1 VRFGVVAKLS
11 FALAVWGS
19 QACSGRARTPSEAV
33 MRLKAAVA
41 ERDVAQLFAAL
52 DLETRWSWMTVRRAQ
67 RESYDIVLSNL
78 PDGPE
83 REQQL
88 RRFEPGA
95 LAEND
100 VALFGHVLPPASWD
114 ELKGDLAA
122 LPPGEPA
129 PEPVSDDEARLPL
142 IKSDAARGTKP
153 GLTFRRGQ
161 DGSWGFSGLAAEAE
175 EEKRR
180 ATADLDQVR
189 TNAADLERAAIRA
202 GR

>member
-1 VRFGVVAKLS
+1 MRFGVAGKLS
-11 FALAVWGS
+11 LALAVWGS
-19 QACSGRARTPSEAV
+19 QACTGRARTPSEAV
-33 MRLKAAVA
+33 VRLQTAVA
-41 ERDVAQLFAAL
+41 ERDVAQLFTAL

-78 PDGPE
+78 PEGPA

-100 VALFGHVLPPASWD
+100 AALLAHVMPPGRWD
-114 ELKGDLAA
+114 QLKRDLAA
-122 LPPGEPA
+122 APPGEPA
-129 PEPVSDDEARLPL
+129 PEQVSDDEARLPL
-142 IKSDAARGTKP
+142 GKDGAKP
-153 GLTFRRGQ
+153 ELTFRRGQ
-161 DGSWGFSGLAAEAE
+161 DGSWGFSGMADEAE

-180 ATADLDQVR
+180 ATADLEQVR
-189 TNAADLERAAIRA
+189 TNASDLERAASRA